1 MQKIILKLCVRCYCT
16 TLYIVRKASVCV
28 NGLRRT
34 TLTVL
39 KYGGMG
45 MENGELSIAM
55 ATMANL

>member
-1 MQKIILKLCVRCYCT
+1 
-16 TLYIVRKASVCV
+16 VRKASVC
-28 NGLRRT
+28 GRT